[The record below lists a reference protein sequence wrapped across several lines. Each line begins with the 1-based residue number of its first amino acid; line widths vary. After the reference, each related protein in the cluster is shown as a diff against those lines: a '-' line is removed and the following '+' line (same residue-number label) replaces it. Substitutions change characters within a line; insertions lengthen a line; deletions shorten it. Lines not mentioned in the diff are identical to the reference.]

1 MMARWIGATVAAALL
16 AAFAIG
22 GGGRDG
28 AAAVETKTAIF
39 AGGCFWCVEDAFD
52 AVPGVTETVSGYA
65 GGTKPNPNYGDHEG
79 YQEAVK
85 VTYDPAKVTY
95 AKLLDQF
102 WHNIDPF
109 DANGQFCDQGNAYRS
124 VIFVGDDEE
133 KRLAESTEQE
143 IADRF
148 KQKVATEIKP
158 VTTFTAAEDYH
169 QNYHNT
175 NPVSYKFYKWNC
187 GRAQRL
193 EQIWGRSPL
202 ERSRRRAGLR
212 HRRPAPERKAWSSLI
227 GAPSCIRGR
236 NRTVAEWTLGY
247 PRT

>member
-1 MMARWIGATVAAALL
+1 MGRWIGAVAALALVAL
-16 AAFAIG
+16 VLT
-22 GGGRDG
+22 GGGRES

-52 AVPGVTETVSGYA
+52 HVDGVTETISGYA
-65 GGTKPNPNYGDHEG
+65 GGTKPNPTYGDHEG
-79 YQEAVK
+79 YQEAVR
-85 VTYDPAKVTY
+85 VNYDPAKVTY
-95 AKLLDQF
+95 ARLLDTY

-124 VIFVGDDEE
+124 VIFYGNDEE
-133 KRLAESTEQE
+133 KALAEQTKEE

-148 KQKVATEIKP
+148 KEKVVTEIKP
-158 VTTFTAAEDYH
+158 ATTFTAAEDYH

-193 EQIWGRSPL
+193 EQIWGP
-202 ERSRRRAGLR
+202 
-212 HRRPAPERKAWSSLI
+212 K
-227 GAPSCIRGR
+227 PS
-236 NRTVAEWTLGY
+236 
-247 PRT
+247 